1 MRPPEV
7 FVRELSVEEGQ
18 RLRSVSRRARYQF
31 KDQRVMTPHGVSD
44 GHGGSRDRRA
54 RRLCRVARGQ
64 GDPCLQ
70 RGGARLARPHY
81 RGGRPKKT
89 TPAERDWIV
98 AVARAPPPVPGG
110 AGRFRRS
117 VDRLRS
123 SVGVELSPGG
133 LCPRRCAGP
142 ALTSVG
148 TRGKGVPIST
158 SRSERNASCRS
169 REGLPTMDRSSA
181 LAEMGPIQLISHQG
195 SWAGRPKAP
204 RAARRGRGRC
214 ACGRRAAR
222 RPPCGRRRRSRRR
235 RRPSPPRCASKV
247 RSAAQSRSG
256 NSAMKSLSSASGK

>member
-1 MRPPEV
+1 MFPTTKVVMRPPEV

-133 LCPRRCAGP
+133 LGP
-142 ALTSVG
+142 DVARGRLSPASALVERESRSPLQGASG
-148 TRGKGVPIST
+148 TRRVAL
-158 SRSERNASCRS
+158 ERA
-169 REGLPTMDRSSA
+169 
-181 LAEMGPIQLISHQG
+181 
-195 SWAGRPKAP
+195 
-204 RAARRGRGRC
+204 
-214 ACGRRAAR
+214 
-222 RPPCGRRRRSRRR
+222 SRRWTGR
-235 RRPSPPRCASKV
+235 LLSPRWDRFS
-247 RSAAQSRSG
+247 
-256 NSAMKSLSSASGK
+256 